1 MGINMCSKKIRNL
14 ILCLS
19 LALSLHAEE
28 NTAQEN
34 TTEENMIEENTPKDV
49 PILLEEKRTQTLELN
64 EEKKE
69 VAKRVDEKS
78 LLEEIHKKKRQLYM
92 LKGELHEKN
101 ESILFQRMAKNKSGF
116 FIGVILG
123 DIGVSAH
130 SNARSYESFEPL
142 NNIQASPLLYG
153 LRSGY
158 QKYFANGISALRF
171 YGEYLGGAM
180 KGFKSDSLASYQTA
194 SLNID
199 LLMDKPIDK
208 EKRFALGIFGG
219 VGVGWNGMYQN
230 LKEIKGYSQPNAFGL
245 VLNLGVSMTLNLK
258 HRFELALKM
267 PPLKETSQTFL
278 YYFKSTNIY
287 YISYN
292 YLL

>member
-1 MGINMCSKKIRNL
+1 MCSKKIRNF
-14 ILCLS
+14 ILCFGFILG
-19 LALSLHAEE
+19 LNAEE

-34 TTEENMIEENTPKDV
+34 MTEENTPKDAPV
-49 PILLEEKRTQTLELN
+49 LLEEKRAQTLEF
-64 EEKKE
+64 EENKEAKK
-69 VAKRVDEKS
+69 KIDEKS

-123 DIGVSAH
+123 DIGINAH
-130 SNARSYESFEPL
+130 SYEKFELL

-230 LKEIKGYSQPNAFGL
+230 LKEVKGYSQPNAFGL

>member
-1 MGINMCSKKIRNL
+1 MCSKKIRNF
-14 ILCLS
+14 ILCFGFI
-19 LALSLHAEE
+19 LSLHAEE

-34 TTEENMIEENTPKDV
+34 TTEENLIKENTPKDA
-49 PILLEEKRTQTLELN
+49 PILLEEKRTQTLEF
-64 EEKKE
+64 EENKE
-69 VAKRVDEKS
+69 VKKNIDEKS

-101 ESILFQRMAKNKSGF
+101 EAILFQQMAKNKSGF
-116 FIGVILG
+116 FIGVILS

-130 SNARSYESFEPL
+130 SYEKFELL

-208 EKRFALGIFGG
+208 EKRFVLGIFGG

>member
-1 MGINMCSKKIRNL
+1 MCSKKIRNL
-14 ILCLS
+14 ILCFGFMLG
-19 LALSLHAEE
+19 LHAEE
-28 NTAQEN
+28 NTAQESM
-34 TTEENMIEENTPKDV
+34 TEENTPKDAPV
-49 PILLEEKRTQTLELN
+49 LLEEKRAQTLEFK
-64 EEKKE
+64 EEKGI
-69 VAKRVDEKS
+69 AKKIDEKS

-101 ESILFQRMAKNKSGF
+101 ESILFQQMAKNKSGF

-123 DIGVSAH
+123 DIGI
-130 SNARSYESFEPL
+130 NANPYEKFEL
-142 NNIQASPLLYG
+142 LSNIQASPLLYG

-230 LKEIKGYSQPNAFGL
+230 LKEVKGYSQPNAFGL

>member
-1 MGINMCSKKIRNL
+1 MCSKKIRNL
-14 ILCLS
+14 ILCFGFILS
-19 LALSLHAEE
+19 LSAEE
-28 NTAQEN
+28 NTDQEN
-34 TTEENMIEENTPKDV
+34 MTEENTPKDA
-49 PILLEEKRTQTLELN
+49 PILLEEKRAQTLKLE
-64 EEKKE
+64 EEKE
-69 VAKRVDEKS
+69 AKKNIDEKS

-123 DIGVSAH
+123 DIGINAH
-130 SNARSYESFEPL
+130 PYEKFELL

>member
-1 MGINMCSKKIRNL
+1 MCSKKIRNL
-14 ILCLS
+14 ILCFGFILS
-19 LALSLHAEE
+19 LCAEE
-28 NTAQEN
+28 NTTEGN
-34 TTEENMIEENTPKDV
+34 MTEENISKDA
-49 PILLEEKRTQTLELN
+49 PILLEEKRAQTLEFK
-64 EEKKE
+64 EEKE
-69 VAKRVDEKS
+69 AKKNIDEKS

-101 ESILFQRMAKNKSGF
+101 ESLLFQRMAKNKSGF

-130 SNARSYESFEPL
+130 SYEKFEL
-142 NNIQASPLLYG
+142 LSNIQASPLLYG

-230 LKEIKGYSQPNAFGL
+230 LKEVKGYSQPNAFGL

>member
-1 MGINMCSKKIRNL
+1 MCSKKIKNL
-14 ILCLS
+14 ILCFGFILG
-19 LALSLHAEE
+19 LNAEE

-34 TTEENMIEENTPKDV
+34 MTEENTPKDA
-49 PILLEEKRTQTLELN
+49 PILLEEKRSQTLEF
-64 EEKKE
+64 EENKEAKK
-69 VAKRVDEKS
+69 KIDEKS

-101 ESILFQRMAKNKSGF
+101 ESILFQQMAKNKSGF

-130 SNARSYESFEPL
+130 SYEKFEPL
-142 NNIQASPLLYG
+142 SNIQASPLLYG

>member
-1 MGINMCSKKIRNL
+1 MCSKKIRNL
-14 ILCLS
+14 ILCFGFILS
-19 LALSLHAEE
+19 LNAEE

-34 TTEENMIEENTPKDV
+34 MIKENTPKDA
-49 PILLEEKRTQTLELN
+49 PILLEEKRTQTLEF
-64 EEKKE
+64 EENKEAKK
-69 VAKRVDEKS
+69 KIDEKS

-123 DIGVSAH
+123 DIGINAH
-130 SNARSYESFEPL
+130 PYEKFELL

>member
-1 MGINMCSKKIRNL
+1 MCSKKIRNF
-14 ILCLS
+14 ILCFGFI
-19 LALSLHAEE
+19 LSLHAEE

-34 TTEENMIEENTPKDV
+34 TTEENMIKENTPKDA
-49 PILLEEKRTQTLELN
+49 PILLEEKRAQTLEF
-64 EEKKE
+64 EENKE
-69 VAKRVDEKS
+69 VKKNIDEKS
-78 LLEEIHKKKRQLYM
+78 LLEEVHKKKRQLYM

-101 ESILFQRMAKNKSGF
+101 EAILFQQMAKNKSGF

-130 SNARSYESFEPL
+130 PYEKFEPL
-142 NNIQASPLLYG
+142 SNIQASPLLYG

-219 VGVGWNGMYQN
+219 VGVGWNGMYQS

>member
-1 MGINMCSKKIRNL
+1 MCSKKIRNL
-14 ILCLS
+14 ILCFGFI
-19 LALSLHAEE
+19 LSLHAEE

-34 TTEENMIEENTPKDV
+34 TTEENIPKDA
-49 PILLEEKRTQTLELN
+49 PILLEEKRAQTLEF
-64 EEKKE
+64 EENKEAKK
-69 VAKRVDEKS
+69 KIDEKS

-101 ESILFQRMAKNKSGF
+101 ESLLFQQMAKSKSGF

-130 SNARSYESFEPL
+130 SYEKFEPL
-142 NNIQASPLLYG
+142 SNIQASPLLYG

>member
-1 MGINMCSKKIRNL
+1 MCSKKIRNF
-14 ILCLS
+14 ILCFGFI
-19 LALSLHAEE
+19 LSLHAEE
-28 NTAQEN
+28 SMT
-34 TTEENMIEENTPKDV
+34 EENTPKDA
-49 PILLEEKRTQTLELN
+49 PILLEEKRAQTLEF
-64 EEKKE
+64 EENKEAKKNI
-69 VAKRVDEKS
+69 DEKS

-101 ESILFQRMAKNKSGF
+101 EAILFQQMAKSKSGF

-130 SNARSYESFEPL
+130 SYEKFEPL
-142 NNIQASPLLYG
+142 SNIQASPLLYG

-230 LKEIKGYSQPNAFGL
+230 LKEVKGYSQPNAFGL

>member
-1 MGINMCSKKIRNL
+1 MCSKKIRNF
-14 ILCLS
+14 ILCFGFI
-19 LALSLHAEE
+19 LSLHAGE

-34 TTEENMIEENTPKDV
+34 TTEENPPKDA
-49 PILLEEKRTQTLELN
+49 PILLEEKRAQTLEF
-64 EEKKE
+64 EENKE
-69 VAKRVDEKS
+69 VKKNIDEKS

-101 ESILFQRMAKNKSGF
+101 ESLLFQQMAKSKSGF

-130 SNARSYESFEPL
+130 SYEKFEL
-142 NNIQASPLLYG
+142 LSNIQASPLLYG

-230 LKEIKGYSQPNAFGL
+230 LKEVKGYSQPNAFGL

>member
-1 MGINMCSKKIRNL
+1 MCSKKIRNL
-14 ILCLS
+14 ILCFGFILS
-19 LALSLHAEE
+19 LRAEE
-28 NTAQEN
+28 NTAQESM
-34 TTEENMIEENTPKDV
+34 TEENMIKENTPKDA
-49 PILLEEKRTQTLELN
+49 PILLEEKRAQTLKL

-69 VAKRVDEKS
+69 AKKNIDEKS

-101 ESILFQRMAKNKSGF
+101 ESILFQQMAKNKSGF

-123 DIGVSAH
+123 DIGINAH
-130 SNARSYESFEPL
+130 PYEKFELL

-180 KGFKSDSLASYQTA
+180 KGFRSDSLASYQTA

>member
-1 MGINMCSKKIRNL
+1 MCSKKIRNF
-14 ILCLS
+14 ILCFGFI
-19 LALSLHAEE
+19 LSLHAEE
-28 NTAQEN
+28 SMT
-34 TTEENMIEENTPKDV
+34 EENTPKDA
-49 PILLEEKRTQTLELN
+49 PILLEEKRTQTLEF
-64 EEKKE
+64 EENKE
-69 VAKRVDEKS
+69 VKKNIDEKS

-101 ESILFQRMAKNKSGF
+101 ESLLFQQMAKNKSGF

-123 DIGVSAH
+123 DIGINAH
-130 SNARSYESFEPL
+130 PYEKFEL
-142 NNIQASPLLYG
+142 LSNIQASPLLYG

>member
-1 MGINMCSKKIRNL
+1 MCSKKIRNF
-14 ILCLS
+14 ILCFGFILS
-19 LALSLHAEE
+19 LRAEE

-34 TTEENMIEENTPKDV
+34 TTEENLIKENTPKDA
-49 PILLEEKRTQTLELN
+49 PILLEEKRAQTLEF
-64 EEKKE
+64 EENKEAKKNI
-69 VAKRVDEKS
+69 DEKS

-101 ESILFQRMAKNKSGF
+101 ESILFQQMAKNKSGF

-123 DIGVSAH
+123 DIGI
-130 SNARSYESFEPL
+130 NANPYEKFEL
-142 NNIQASPLLYG
+142 LSNIQASPLLYG

-230 LKEIKGYSQPNAFGL
+230 LKEIRGYSQPNAFGL

>member
-1 MGINMCSKKIRNL
+1 MCSKKIRNL

-28 NTAQEN
+28 NTDQD
-34 TTEENMIEENTPKDV
+34 NMIEENTPKDAPV
-49 PILLEEKRTQTLELN
+49 LLEEKRARTLEIK
-64 EEKKE
+64 EENE
-69 VAKRVDEKS
+69 VAKKIDEKS

-101 ESILFQRMAKNKSGF
+101 ESILFQQMAKNKSGF

-123 DIGVSAH
+123 DIGI
-130 SNARSYESFEPL
+130 NANPYEKFEL
-142 NNIQASPLLYG
+142 LSNIQASPLLYG

-230 LKEIKGYSQPNAFGL
+230 LKEIRGYSQPNAFGL

>member
-1 MGINMCSKKIRNL
+1 MCSKKIRNL
-14 ILCLS
+14 ILCFGFMLG
-19 LALSLHAEE
+19 LHAEE

-34 TTEENMIEENTPKDV
+34 TTEENMIKENPPKDA
-49 PILLEEKRTQTLELN
+49 PILLEEKRAQMLEF
-64 EEKKE
+64 EENKEAKKNI
-69 VAKRVDEKS
+69 DEKS

-101 ESILFQRMAKNKSGF
+101 ESLLFQQMAKNKSGF

-130 SNARSYESFEPL
+130 SYEKFEPL
-142 NNIQASPLLYG
+142 SNIQDSPLLYG

-230 LKEIKGYSQPNAFGL
+230 LKEVKGYSQPNAFGL

>member
-1 MGINMCSKKIRNL
+1 MCSKKIRNL
-14 ILCLS
+14 ILCFGFI
-19 LALSLHAEE
+19 LSLHAEE
-28 NTAQEN
+28 NVAQEN
-34 TTEENMIEENTPKDV
+34 TTEENMIKENPPKDAH
-49 PILLEEKRTQTLELN
+49 ILLEEKRAQTLEFK
-64 EEKKE
+64 EEKGI
-69 VAKRVDEKS
+69 AKKIDEKS

-101 ESILFQRMAKNKSGF
+101 EAILFQQMAKSKSGF

-130 SNARSYESFEPL
+130 SNARSYEGFEPL
-142 NNIQASPLLYG
+142 SNIQASPLLYG

-230 LKEIKGYSQPNAFGL
+230 LKEVKGYSQPNAFGL

>member
-14 ILCLS
+14 ILCFGFILS
-19 LALSLHAEE
+19 LRAEE
-28 NTAQEN
+28 NIAKENMTETN
-34 TTEENMIEENTPKDV
+34 TTEENTPKDA
-49 PILLEEKRTQTLELN
+49 PILLEEKRAQTLELK
-64 EEKKE
+64 EEKGI
-69 VAKRVDEKS
+69 AKKIDEKS

-101 ESILFQRMAKNKSGF
+101 ESILFQQMAKNKSGF

-130 SNARSYESFEPL
+130 PYEKFELL
-142 NNIQASPLLYG
+142 NNVQASPLLYG

-230 LKEIKGYSQPNAFGL
+230 LKEIRGYSQPNAFGL

>member
-1 MGINMCSKKIRNL
+1 MLG
-14 ILCLS
+14 
-19 LALSLHAEE
+19 LHAEE

-34 TTEENMIEENTPKDV
+34 MTEENMIKENTPKDA
-49 PILLEEKRTQTLELN
+49 PILLEEKRAQTLEFE
-64 EEKKE
+64 EEKGT
-69 VAKRVDEKS
+69 AKKIDEKS

-101 ESILFQRMAKNKSGF
+101 ESLLFQQMAKNKSGF

-130 SNARSYESFEPL
+130 SYEKFEPL
-142 NNIQASPLLYG
+142 SNIQASPLLYG

-180 KGFKSDSLASYQTA
+180 KGFKNDSLASYQTA

>member
-1 MGINMCSKKIRNL
+1 MCSKKIRNL
-14 ILCLS
+14 ILCFGFILS
-19 LALSLHAEE
+19 LNAEE

-34 TTEENMIEENTPKDV
+34 MTEENTPKDAPV
-49 PILLEEKRTQTLELN
+49 LLEEKRAQTLEF
-64 EEKKE
+64 EENKEAKK
-69 VAKRVDEKS
+69 KIDEKS

-101 ESILFQRMAKNKSGF
+101 ESILFQQMAKNKSGF

-123 DIGVSAH
+123 DIGINAH
-130 SNARSYESFEPL
+130 SYEKFELL

-180 KGFKSDSLASYQTA
+180 KGFKNDSLASYQTA

-230 LKEIKGYSQPNAFGL
+230 LKEVKGYSQPNAFGL

>member
-1 MGINMCSKKIRNL
+1 MCSKKIRNF
-14 ILCLS
+14 ILCFGFI
-19 LALSLHAEE
+19 LSLHAEE

-34 TTEENMIEENTPKDV
+34 TTEENLIKENTPKDA
-49 PILLEEKRTQTLELN
+49 PILLEEKRAQTLEF
-64 EEKKE
+64 EENKE
-69 VAKRVDEKS
+69 VKKNIDEKS

-101 ESILFQRMAKNKSGF
+101 ESLLFQQMAKNKSGF

-130 SNARSYESFEPL
+130 PYEKFEFL
-142 NNIQASPLLYG
+142 SGIQASPLLYG

>member
-1 MGINMCSKKIRNL
+1 MCSKKIRNL
-14 ILCLS
+14 ILCFGFILG
-19 LALSLHAEE
+19 LHAEE
-28 NTAQEN
+28 NTTEGN
-34 TTEENMIEENTPKDV
+34 MTEENTSKDA
-49 PILLEEKRTQTLELN
+49 PILLEEKRAQTLEF
-64 EEKKE
+64 EENKEAKKNI
-69 VAKRVDEKS
+69 DEKS

-130 SNARSYESFEPL
+130 SYEKFEPL

-180 KGFKSDSLASYQTA
+180 KGFKSDSLVSYQTA

>member
-1 MGINMCSKKIRNL
+1 MCSKKIRNL
-14 ILCLS
+14 ILCFGFMLG
-19 LALSLHAEE
+19 LHAEE
-28 NTAQEN
+28 NTAQESM
-34 TTEENMIEENTPKDV
+34 TEENPPKDA
-49 PILLEEKRTQTLELN
+49 PILLEEKRTQTLEF
-64 EEKKE
+64 EENKE
-69 VAKRVDEKS
+69 VKKNIDEKS

-101 ESILFQRMAKNKSGF
+101 ESILFQQMAKSKSGF

-130 SNARSYESFEPL
+130 SYEKFEL
-142 NNIQASPLLYG
+142 LSGIQASPLLYG

>member
-1 MGINMCSKKIRNL
+1 MCSKKIRNL

-19 LALSLHAEE
+19 LILSLHAEE
-28 NTAQEN
+28 NTENMTEAN
-34 TTEENMIEENTPKDV
+34 TTEENISKDA
-49 PILLEEKRTQTLELN
+49 PILLEEKRAQTLELN

-69 VAKRVDEKS
+69 VAKSVDEKS

-101 ESILFQRMAKNKSGF
+101 EAILFQQMAKTKSGF

-123 DIGVSAH
+123 DIGINAH
-130 SNARSYESFEPL
+130 PYEKFEL
-142 NNIQASPLLYG
+142 LSGIQASPLLYG

>member
-1 MGINMCSKKIRNL
+1 MCSKKIRNL
-14 ILCLS
+14 ILCFGFI
-19 LALSLHAEE
+19 LSLHAEE

-34 TTEENMIEENTPKDV
+34 TTEENPPKDA
-49 PILLEEKRTQTLELN
+49 PILLEEKRAQTLELN

-69 VAKRVDEKS
+69 VAKSVDEKS

-123 DIGVSAH
+123 DIGINAH
-130 SNARSYESFEPL
+130 PYEKFEL
-142 NNIQASPLLYG
+142 LSNIQASPLLYG

>member
-1 MGINMCSKKIRNL
+1 MCSKKIRNL
-14 ILCLS
+14 ILCFGFI
-19 LALSLHAEE
+19 LSLHAEE
-28 NTAQEN
+28 NTTQEN
-34 TTEENMIEENTPKDV
+34 MTEENTSKDA
-49 PILLEEKRTQTLELN
+49 PILLEEKRTQTLKLE
-64 EEKKE
+64 EEKE
-69 VAKRVDEKS
+69 AKKNIDEKS

-116 FIGVILG
+116 FIGVILS
-123 DIGVSAH
+123 DIGINAH
-130 SNARSYESFEPL
+130 PYEKFELL

>member
-1 MGINMCSKKIRNL
+1 MCSKKIRNL
-14 ILCLS
+14 ILCFGFILG
-19 LALSLHAEE
+19 LNAEE

-34 TTEENMIEENTPKDV
+34 MTEENAPKDA
-49 PILLEEKRTQTLELN
+49 PILLEEKRAQTLEF
-64 EEKKE
+64 EENKEAKK
-69 VAKRVDEKS
+69 KIDEKS

-101 ESILFQRMAKNKSGF
+101 ESILFQQMAKNKSGF

-130 SNARSYESFEPL
+130 PYEKFEFL
-142 NNIQASPLLYG
+142 SNIQASPLLYG

>member
-1 MGINMCSKKIRNL
+1 MCSKKIRNL
-14 ILCLS
+14 ILCFGFILS
-19 LALSLHAEE
+19 LCAEE
-28 NTAQEN
+28 NTAQESM
-34 TTEENMIEENTPKDV
+34 TEENTPKDAPV
-49 PILLEEKRTQTLELN
+49 LLEEKRTQTLEF

-69 VAKRVDEKS
+69 AKKNIDEKS

-123 DIGVSAH
+123 DIGINAH
-130 SNARSYESFEPL
+130 PYEKFELL

>member
-1 MGINMCSKKIRNL
+1 MCSKKIRNF
-14 ILCLS
+14 ILCFGFI
-19 LALSLHAEE
+19 LSLHAEE

-34 TTEENMIEENTPKDV
+34 TTEENPPKDA
-49 PILLEEKRTQTLELN
+49 PILLEEKRAQTLEF
-64 EEKKE
+64 EENKEAKKNI
-69 VAKRVDEKS
+69 DEKS

-101 ESILFQRMAKNKSGF
+101 ESLLFQQMAKSKSGF

-130 SNARSYESFEPL
+130 SYEKFEPL
-142 NNIQASPLLYG
+142 SNIQASPLLYG

>member
-1 MGINMCSKKIRNL
+1 MCSKKIRNF
-14 ILCLS
+14 ILCFGFMLG
-19 LALSLHAEE
+19 LHAEE
-28 NTAQEN
+28 NTTQEN
-34 TTEENMIEENTPKDV
+34 MTEENTSKDA
-49 PILLEEKRTQTLELN
+49 PILLEEKRAQTLEF
-64 EEKKE
+64 EENKEAKKNI
-69 VAKRVDEKS
+69 DEKS

-101 ESILFQRMAKNKSGF
+101 ESLLFQQMAKNKSGF

-123 DIGVSAH
+123 DIGINAH
-130 SNARSYESFEPL
+130 PYEKFEL
-142 NNIQASPLLYG
+142 LSNIQASPLLYG

-230 LKEIKGYSQPNAFGL
+230 LKEIRGYSQPNAFGL

>member
-1 MGINMCSKKIRNL
+1 MCSKKIRNL
-14 ILCLS
+14 ILCFGFI
-19 LALSLHAEE
+19 LSLHAEE
-28 NTAQEN
+28 NITKENMTETN
-34 TTEENMIEENTPKDV
+34 TTEENTPKDA
-49 PILLEEKRTQTLELN
+49 PILLEEKRAQTLEFK
-64 EEKKE
+64 EENE
-69 VAKRVDEKS
+69 VAKKIDEKS

-101 ESILFQRMAKNKSGF
+101 ESILFQQMAKNKSGF

-123 DIGVSAH
+123 DIGI
-130 SNARSYESFEPL
+130 NANPYEKFEL
-142 NNIQASPLLYG
+142 LSNIQASPLLYG

-230 LKEIKGYSQPNAFGL
+230 
-245 VLNLGVSMTLNLK
+245 
-258 HRFELALKM
+258 
-267 PPLKETSQTFL
+267 
-278 YYFKSTNIY
+278 
-287 YISYN
+287 
-292 YLL
+292 

>member
-14 ILCLS
+14 ILCFGFI
-19 LALSLHAEE
+19 LSLHAEE
-28 NTAQEN
+28 NITKEN
-34 TTEENMIEENTPKDV
+34 TTETNTTEENTPKDA
-49 PILLEEKRTQTLELN
+49 PILLEEKRTQTLELK
-64 EEKKE
+64 EEKGI
-69 VAKRVDEKS
+69 AKKIDEKS
-78 LLEEIHKKKRQLYM
+78 LLEEIYKKKRQLYM

-101 ESILFQRMAKNKSGF
+101 ESILFQQMAKNKSGF

-123 DIGVSAH
+123 DIGI
-130 SNARSYESFEPL
+130 NANPYEKFELL
-142 NNIQASPLLYG
+142 NNVQASPLLYG

-230 LKEIKGYSQPNAFGL
+230 LKEIRGYSQPNAFGL

>member
-1 MGINMCSKKIRNL
+1 MCSKKIRNF
-14 ILCLS
+14 ILCFGFI
-19 LALSLHAEE
+19 LSLHAEE
-28 NTAQEN
+28 SM
-34 TTEENMIEENTPKDV
+34 TEENTHKDA
-49 PILLEEKRTQTLELN
+49 PILLEEKRAQTLEF
-64 EEKKE
+64 EENKE
-69 VAKRVDEKS
+69 VKKNIDEKS

-101 ESILFQRMAKNKSGF
+101 EAILFQQMAKSKSGF

-130 SNARSYESFEPL
+130 PYEKFEFL
-142 NNIQASPLLYG
+142 SNIQASPLLYG

-230 LKEIKGYSQPNAFGL
+230 LKEVKGYSQPNAFGL

>member
-14 ILCLS
+14 ILCFGFILG
-19 LALSLHAEE
+19 LNAEE

-34 TTEENMIEENTPKDV
+34 MTEENAPKDA
-49 PILLEEKRTQTLELN
+49 PILLEEKRAQTLEF
-64 EEKKE
+64 EENKEAKK
-69 VAKRVDEKS
+69 KIDEKS

-101 ESILFQRMAKNKSGF
+101 ESILFQQMAKNKSGF

-130 SNARSYESFEPL
+130 PYEKFEFL
-142 NNIQASPLLYG
+142 SNIQASPLLYG

>member
-1 MGINMCSKKIRNL
+1 MCSKKIRNL
-14 ILCLS
+14 ILCFGFILG
-19 LALSLHAEE
+19 LCAEE

-34 TTEENMIEENTPKDV
+34 MTEENTPKDAPV
-49 PILLEEKRTQTLELN
+49 LLEEKRSQTLEF

-69 VAKRVDEKS
+69 AKKNIDEKS

-116 FIGVILG
+116 FMGVILG
-123 DIGVSAH
+123 DIGINAH
-130 SNARSYESFEPL
+130 PYEKFELL

>member
-1 MGINMCSKKIRNL
+1 MCSKKIRNL
-14 ILCLS
+14 ILCFGFILS
-19 LALSLHAEE
+19 LRAEE
-28 NTAQEN
+28 NIAKENMTETN
-34 TTEENMIEENTPKDV
+34 TTEENTPKDA
-49 PILLEEKRTQTLELN
+49 PILLEEKRTQTLEF
-64 EEKKE
+64 EENKEAKKNI
-69 VAKRVDEKS
+69 DEKS
-78 LLEEIHKKKRQLYM
+78 LLEEIYKKKRQLYM

-101 ESILFQRMAKNKSGF
+101 ESILFQQMAKNKSGF

-123 DIGVSAH
+123 DIGI
-130 SNARSYESFEPL
+130 NANPYEKFEL
-142 NNIQASPLLYG
+142 LSNIQASPLLYG

-230 LKEIKGYSQPNAFGL
+230 LKEVKGYSQPNAFGL

>member
-1 MGINMCSKKIRNL
+1 MLG
-14 ILCLS
+14 
-19 LALSLHAEE
+19 LHAEE
-28 NTAQEN
+28 NTAQESM
-34 TTEENMIEENTPKDV
+34 TEENMIKENTPKDA
-49 PILLEEKRTQTLELN
+49 PILLEEKRAQTLEF
-64 EEKKE
+64 EENKEAKKNI
-69 VAKRVDEKS
+69 DEKS

-101 ESILFQRMAKNKSGF
+101 ESLLFQQMAKNKSGF

-130 SNARSYESFEPL
+130 SYEKFEPL

-230 LKEIKGYSQPNAFGL
+230 LKEVKGYSQPNAFGL

>member
-1 MGINMCSKKIRNL
+1 MCSKKIRNL
-14 ILCLS
+14 ILCFGFMLGLS
-19 LALSLHAEE
+19 AEE

-34 TTEENMIEENTPKDV
+34 MTEENTSKDA
-49 PILLEEKRTQTLELN
+49 PILLEEKRAQTLKLE
-64 EEKKE
+64 EEKE
-69 VAKRVDEKS
+69 AKKNMDEKS

-123 DIGVSAH
+123 DIGINAH
-130 SNARSYESFEPL
+130 PYEKFELL

-180 KGFKSDSLASYQTA
+180 KGFRSDSLASYQTA